1 MLTGHLGCV
10 TREGKGTA
18 GESAALTVLS
28 TCHCSS
34 ALCVSGT
41 CIHFTPGFGF
51 LWTSSTMFTFTTA
64 FGFLWTSS
72 TMFTFTTGFGFCGH
86 QAPCLLLPLGL
97 GFCGHQ
103 APCLLLPLGLVSV
116 DIKHHVYFYHWI
128 WFLWTSSTMFT
139 FTTGFGFLWTSST
152 MFTFTTG
159 FGFLWTSS
167 TMFTFTTGFGFCG
180 HQAPCLLLPLGL
192 VFVDIKHHVYFYH

>member
-72 TMFTFTTGFGFCGH
+72 TMFTFTTGFGF
-86 QAPCLLLPLGL
+86 
-97 GFCGHQ
+97 
-103 APCLLLPLGLVSV
+103 
-116 DIKHHVYFYHWI
+116 
-128 WFLWTSSTMFT
+128 LWTSSTMFT
-139 FTTGFGFLWTSST
+139 FTTGLFMTAAGWGLHLDPLW
-152 MFTFTTG
+152 
-159 FGFLWTSS
+159 WW
-167 TMFTFTTGFGFCG
+167 
-180 HQAPCLLLPLGL
+180 
-192 VFVDIKHHVYFYH
+192 VW